1 MLLYRSVDECQRLF
15 TELQASDTIEA
26 MSKAGKALKQVL
38 DTYGISQNQLAIA
51 MGIGRSS
58 INRWVNEN
66 RDPASEAVLEIRKGL
81 QQINPDAAAEFI
93 RLYLDESEGNQ

>member
-1 MLLYRSVDECQRLF
+1 
-15 TELQASDTIEA
+15 
-26 MSKAGKALKQVL
+26 
-38 DTYGISQNQLAIA
+38 

-81 QQINPDAAAEFI
+81 QHINPDAAGDFI
-93 RLYLDESEGNQ
+93 RLYLDDLEGKLEE

>member
-1 MLLYRSVDECQRLF
+1 
-15 TELQASDTIEA
+15 

-38 DTYGISQNQLAIA
+38 ETYGISQNQLAAI

-81 QQINPDAAAEFI
+81 QQINPDAAGDFI
-93 RLYLDESEGNQ
+93 RLYLDDLEEKLEMGRSHFELSAIVSSFSI

>member
-1 MLLYRSVDECQRLF
+1 
-15 TELQASDTIEA
+15 

-38 DTYGISQNQLAIA
+38 ETYGISQNQLAAI

-81 QQINPDAAAEFI
+81 QQINSDAARDFI
-93 RLYLDESEGNQ
+93 RLYLDDVEEKLEEK

>member
-1 MLLYRSVDECQRLF
+1 
-15 TELQASDTIEA
+15 
-26 MSKAGKALKQVL
+26 MSKAGRVLKQVL
-38 DTYGISQNQLAIA
+38 ETYGISQNQLATA

-81 QQINPDAAAEFI
+81 GKINPDAAAEFI
-93 RLYLDESEGNQ
+93 RLYLDDLEEN

>member
-1 MLLYRSVDECQRLF
+1 
-15 TELQASDTIEA
+15 

-38 DTYGISQNQLAIA
+38 EIYGISQNQLAAI

-81 QQINPDAAAEFI
+81 QQINPDAAGDFI
-93 RLYLDESEGNQ
+93 RLYLDDLEEKLEE

>member
-1 MLLYRSVDECQRLF
+1 MG
-15 TELQASDTIEA
+15 
-26 MSKAGKALKQVL
+26 KAGKALKQVL
-38 DTYGISQNQLAIA
+38 ESYNISQNRLAVT

-81 QQINPDAAAEFI
+81 QQINPDAARDFI
-93 RLYLDESEGNQ
+93 RWYLDDLEEKLEE

>member
-1 MLLYRSVDECQRLF
+1 
-15 TELQASDTIEA
+15 

-38 DTYGISQNQLAIA
+38 ETYGISQNQLAAI

-66 RDPASEAVLEIRKGL
+66 RDPASEAVLENRKGL
-81 QQINPDAAAEFI
+81 QQINPDAAGDFI
-93 RLYLDESEGNQ
+93 RLYLDDLEEKLEE

>member
-1 MLLYRSVDECQRLF
+1 
-15 TELQASDTIEA
+15 

-38 DTYGISQNQLAIA
+38 ETYGISQNQLAAI

-81 QQINPDAAAEFI
+81 QHINPAAAGDFI
-93 RLYLDESEGNQ
+93 RLYLDDLEEKLEE

>member
-1 MLLYRSVDECQRLF
+1 
-15 TELQASDTIEA
+15 

-38 DTYGISQNQLAIA
+38 ETYGISQNQLAAI

-66 RDPASEAVLEIRKGL
+66 RDPASEAIR
-81 QQINPDAAAEFI
+81 F
-93 RLYLDESEGNQ
+93 R